1 MQETKFT
8 TCYEDVFGLVTVDHN
23 SQTIDDIKEGNDGD
37 FSIDEIKEGNDGDF
51 SIDEIEEGN
60 DGDFSIDEKEE
71 GIEVENLKI
80 YSLHSGREE
89 NHTSGIYKRVFTFPQ
104 IDNLSDSFRDKT
116 QYIVVWL
123 AVSLHLSCLTVPSS
137 AI

>member
-8 TCYEDVFGLVTVDHN
+8 TCYEDVFGLVTVEEQSDN
-23 SQTIDDIKEGNDGD
+23 IEVEEQGIDGD
-37 FSIDEIKEGNDGDF
+37 L
-51 SIDEIEEGN
+51 
-60 DGDFSIDEKEE
+60 SIDEKEE
-71 GIEVENLKI
+71 GIEVENSKI

-89 NHTSGIYKRVFTFPQ
+89 NHTSGIYKRVFNFPQ

-116 QYIVVWL
+116 QFIVVWL
-123 AVSLHLSCLTVPSS
+123 AVSFHSSYLTVPSS